1 MSLRVLIGL
10 LMTLAALG
18 LAWQQRDALQAL
30 AGRAASS
37 AGVSAAGATGE
48 VRAATSGPSRAG
60 ALRKCVRGTEVAY
73 TDADCPA
80 GFAAAQVKAPPVNVV
95 PATPVPK
102 ASDAASGPTA
112 LHRALDMTRDDTLR
126 DKIMERQIEGAR

>member
-1 MSLRVLIGL
+1 MKNLFKTPL
-10 LMTLAALG
+10 T
-18 LAWQQRDALQAL
+18 
-30 AGRAASS
+30 
-37 AGVSAAGATGE
+37 
-48 VRAATSGPSRAG
+48 
-60 ALRKCVRGTEVAY
+60 
-73 TDADCPA
+73 
-80 GFAAAQVKAPPVNVV
+80 AAQVKAPPVNVV